1 MVQKWKKL
9 VNKVVKSWT
18 RLDLADK
25 IEDII
30 LWNNLSK
37 YDIKPYEWFK
47 NQYRVRIWDYRIIFE
62 KSRPWNR
69 IIKINK
75 RWDIY

>member
-1 MVQKWKKL
+1 MVKKWKKL
-9 VNKVVKSWT
+9 VDKVVKSWW

-30 LWNNLSK
+30 CWKNLDNF
-37 YDIKPYEWFK
+37 DIVPYEWFK
-47 NQYRVRIWDYRIIFE
+47 NQYRIRIWDYRIIFE
-62 KSRPWNR
+62 KSDLWNK